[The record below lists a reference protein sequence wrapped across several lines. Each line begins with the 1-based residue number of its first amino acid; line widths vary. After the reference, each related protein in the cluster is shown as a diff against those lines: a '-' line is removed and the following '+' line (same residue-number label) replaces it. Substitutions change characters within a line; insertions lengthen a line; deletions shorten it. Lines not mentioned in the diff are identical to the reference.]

1 MSYIPWFYCSGSGTP
16 APVVSAFG
24 YDIGSTQKMIC
35 GNGSDISSG
44 ESEGEEEEEEEEEE
58 R

>member
-1 MSYIPWFYCSGSGTP
+1 MSYISWFYCSGSGTP

-35 GNGSDISSG
+35 GNDSDISSG
-44 ESEGEEEEEEEEEE
+44 ESEAEEEEEEEEE